1 MSAIDLCLDDFTAR
15 EMLMHKQKVRHA
27 DRSEFLG
34 DKMEESFSNVS
45 PKKGGFLLQPL
56 LLLHLLW
63 MSGACIGLHLFY
75 VARFQKQKS
84 VNTREAARENKQAAQ
99 LIKEISK

>member
-15 EMLMHKQKVRHA
+15 EMLMHKQKARHA
-27 DRSEFLG
+27 DGSEFLG

-45 PKKGGFLLQPL
+45 PKKGEFLLQHL
-56 LLLHLLW
+56 LLLHVLW
-63 MSGACIGLHLFY
+63 TSGACIHLFY

-99 LIKEISK
+99 LIK